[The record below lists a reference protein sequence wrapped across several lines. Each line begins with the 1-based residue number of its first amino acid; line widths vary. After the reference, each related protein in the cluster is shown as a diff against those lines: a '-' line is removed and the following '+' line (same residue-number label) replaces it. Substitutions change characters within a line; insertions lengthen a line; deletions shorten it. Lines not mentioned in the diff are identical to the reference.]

1 MKIVKKHI
9 IFLFSILLLVS
20 VLISYKIY
28 RFNAFIWLPDYI
40 FGSSS
45 IKESQGPIDII
56 FVVVDHWEPNG
67 KIDILNTW
75 MNSYR
80 KLADKHLDF
89 DGIKLRHTWYYPIEQ
104 FRGYEVDS
112 LVQLCREGYGEIE
125 VHLHHRDDNSQS
137 LGRLF
142 KAGIDSLHAH
152 KALLSP
158 DGQTHFSFVHGNW
171 ALDNSIASQ
180 CGVND
185 EINILLKLGCYA
197 DLTFPAMKQPSQPA
211 LVNKIYYAKDD
222 PLKPKSYNKGMQSK
236 VGLQT
241 ESDQLMLIEG
251 PLIIDWTDWRFKS
264 HPTIEDGNLYWE
276 IPTSTHRFKKWFE
289 ANVHVLGRPNW
300 VFIKVFTHGA
310 MLKNGGYD
318 NILGE
323 NMDQMLT
330 VIEEKCNDGK
340 KYRLHYM
347 TAREAYN
354 VIKAAEKGLNGNPNN
369 YRDYILK
376 PYVYPISKQI
386 QGEKNVKTK

>member
-1 MKIVKKHI
+1 VKKYI
-9 IFLFSILLLVS
+9 KKYIILLVVILLVFG
-20 VLISYKIY
+20 VFINYKLY

-40 FGSSS
+40 FNSPS
-45 IKESQGPIDII
+45 IKESQEPIDII

-67 KIDILNTW
+67 KVNILNTW

-80 KLADKHLDF
+80 KLADKHIDS

-104 FRGYEVDS
+104 FRGYEIDS
-112 LVQLCREGYGEIE
+112 LVKLCREGYGEIE
-125 VHLHHRDDNSQS
+125 VHLHHRGDNSQS
-137 LGRLF
+137 LRRLF
-142 KAGIDSLHAH
+142 RAGMDSLRAH

-158 DGQTHFSFVHGNW
+158 DGQTHFSFIHGNW

-185 EINILLKLGCYA
+185 EITILLELGCYA
-197 DLTFPAMKQPSQPA
+197 DLTFPAMKQLSQPA

-222 PLKPKSYNKGMQSK
+222 PLKPKSYNKGVQSR
-236 VGLQT
+236 VGLET
-241 ESDQLMLIEG
+241 DPEQLMLIEG
-251 PLIIDWTDWRFKS
+251 PLVIDWTDWRFKF

-276 IPTSTHRFKKWFE
+276 IPTNLHRFELWLK

-300 VFIKVFTHGA
+300 VFIRPFTHGA
-310 MLKNGGYD
+310 ELKNGGFE

-330 VIEEKCNDGK
+330 AIEEKYNDGE

-354 VIKAAEKGLNGNPNN
+354 VIKTAEAGMNGNPAN

-376 PYVYPISKQI
+376 PYFYSISK
-386 QGEKNVKTK
+386 